1 MTTSTF
7 ILFLLLFSY
16 SSPSVHPIS
25 WASKES
31 SFHFVLF
38 DDGHGSGDGA
48 NENRTENLIPFNGGR
63 HRSVEGTKSPQ
74 NGRMNERNSER
85 IGRTSGWVNEW
96 QRFTGG
102 GSWRASKGNGAMIQN
117 NYRSHSRHEISSN
130 SAPSLNKLLAASQ
143 LNGVTNHLLTGKVLS
158 WIIY

>member
-74 NGRMNERNSER
+74 NGRMNERSSGR
-85 IGRTSGWVNEW
+85 IGRTSGWVGEWTNGSDSREVVPEGHRRVMGQWFKIIIVRTHATKYPPTQHLPWITSW
-96 QRFTGG
+96 QRVNWMGLPTIF
-102 GSWRASKGNGAMIQN
+102 WLERCCP
-117 NYRSHSRHEISSN
+117 E
-130 SAPSLNKLLAASQ
+130 
-143 LNGVTNHLLTGKVLS
+143 
-158 WIIY
+158 